1 MEAVEAQFKVLALSL
16 LVEVEENIKN
26 FGQVILSQG

>member
-26 FGQVILSQG
+26 FGQVILS